1 MTLKVESVV
10 DHGMHAEE
18 ALGRS
23 SRFEQLHLSLSSSHR
38 LMGIATA
45 PRLKRSASTG
55 PLAHQRLTEDL
66 PCSPSVLY
74 PLMPISGGA
83 RGCGDGARFAA
94 KSLAKQVGDIKSHD
108 VIVNESH
115 AVVNRL
121 PRPWITTGQLWKLI
135 GNGDLQIA
143 LQAWSETPAAGW
155 RWAAGQRRYNR
166 FPQDHIVWAPCTTTA
181 PGSATERSVI
191 WK

>member
-23 SRFEQLHLSLSSSHR
+23 SRFEPLHLSLSSSHR

-121 PRPWITTGQLWKLI
+121 PIPWITTVSYGNSLAMAICRSPFKHGQKRLPRA
-135 GNGDLQIA
+135 GAG
-143 LQAWSETPAAGW
+143 LQANGGIIGFLRIILFGRRVPP
-155 RWAAGQRRYNR
+155 QRPVRQR
-166 FPQDHIVWAPCTTTA
+166 K
-181 PGSATERSVI
+181 GL
-191 WK
+191 